1 LVELG
6 REEQEEEVDIHRDF
20 LEEGLVLNPVEVLR
34 LEGSRD
40 ERILLHV
47 MFFVNREEIIGML
60 VFVITKEVVDIGEWV
75 AVMSD

>member
-1 LVELG
+1 MVELG